1 MSKRIFKYELTPDSR
16 QIIMMP
22 EGSTL
27 LKVLAQRD
35 LPCLFV
41 EVDDECPHVPMI
53 IRTVTTGE
61 IFEGMD
67 GCSYVDTVFLGGDKA
82 EEAWYT
88 MHVYLQVGKTPDP
101 IHPRFAEDREQLRD
115 EIRTSSNGR
124 GLVEI

>member
-1 MSKRIFKYELTPDSR
+1 MKRIFKYELTPDSR

-22 EGSTL
+22 EGATL

-35 LPCLFV
+35 LPCLFA
-41 EVDDECPHVPMI
+41 EVDEELPHVPVI

-67 GCSYVDTVFLGGDKA
+67 SCGYIDTVFLGGDKP

-88 MHVYLQVGKTPDP
+88 MHVYNQPKGSPDSV
-101 IHPRFAEDREQLRD
+101 HPRFAEDRAQLR
-115 EIRTSSNGR
+115 EELEG
-124 GLVEI
+124 GQME